1 MKVHQYEITDLKE
14 VHLTS
19 NNKADLV
26 LVFGSKLLLQDD
38 TVIHKISQAYTKA
51 TIAYCSS
58 AGEIYNDEV
67 RDNTISMVA
76 VEFASVTL
84 KSNAIKID
92 DFTDSFEAGKA
103 LVSGFDQSGLKYIL
117 ILSDGSKVNGS
128 ELVKGMNSVIP
139 EEIPI
144 TGGLAGDGATFV
156 STLTGLNEK
165 PLSGRVLAIGF
176 YGEHLK
182 VSHGS
187 MGGWETFG
195 LEKTVTKSQ
204 ANELCEI
211 DNKSALEMYKEYLG
225 KYAAELPGSALLF
238 PLAVRI
244 NDEEDAVVRTIL
256 SINNEKNSMIF
267 AGDVPVGSKVRFMK
281 ANFDRLIDA
290 ASTAAKSTLV
300 ELHNSKPQLA
310 LLISCVGRKLI
321 LGNRIDEEVEAI
333 KDIFQEGTVLTG
345 FYSYGEIS
353 PMNPGAACKL
363 HNQTMTITCLEES

>member
-128 ELVKGMNSVIP
+128 ELVKGMISVIP

-187 MGGWETFG
+187 MGGWEAFG

-204 ANELCEI
+204 ANELIEI
-211 DNKSALEMYKEYLG
+211 D
-225 KYAAELPGSALLF
+225 
-238 PLAVRI
+238 
-244 NDEEDAVVRTIL
+244 
-256 SINNEKNSMIF
+256 
-267 AGDVPVGSKVRFMK
+267 
-281 ANFDRLIDA
+281 
-290 ASTAAKSTLV
+290 
-300 ELHNSKPQLA
+300 
-310 LLISCVGRKLI
+310 
-321 LGNRIDEEVEAI
+321 
-333 KDIFQEGTVLTG
+333 
-345 FYSYGEIS
+345 
-353 PMNPGAACKL
+353 
-363 HNQTMTITCLEES
+363 